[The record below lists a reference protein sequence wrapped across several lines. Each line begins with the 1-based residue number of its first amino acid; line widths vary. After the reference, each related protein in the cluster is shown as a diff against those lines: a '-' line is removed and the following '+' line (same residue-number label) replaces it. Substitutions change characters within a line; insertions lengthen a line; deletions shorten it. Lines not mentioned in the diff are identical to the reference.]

1 MNIAQYTGQ
10 LLPIPIAKT
19 QMARWQVSGE
29 GVTTND
35 GKVVYEF
42 RAGTELLIDTG
53 ATFVSLPQ
61 EAVEAINVGVFRC
74 QKNGDGTYTLACNSI
89 SSFGPLSFFIGG
101 SKIPISIPS
110 QLLFIPI
117 PNSRTICRSI
127 IQSADLV
134 HGQVLVGVLFL
145 QNFFLSYDYT
155 KSVIY
160 FGVSAQQNGQLVGSV
175 GVGPS
180 RPTSLD
186 QVAQINAIITSKSS
200 NSDTS
205 IASSKLFWIILASCA
220 ALLLFS
226 IAVLFYFLWRYPI
239 FRNSVV
245 HTLYLI
251 APSKKSPKE
260 VVDPST
266 AIQTDKLSKETA
278 AAPFVVD
285 THQTQP
291 IQFKNV
297 PQTSFHHLNIS
308 NGSLPLSQIPKHEV
322 VLTMNEESVSVIS
335 TSHELNMNQDHGP
348 GIGSDQED
356 TIYPYD
362 SLFRTYLSE

>member
-1 MNIAQYTGQ
+1 
-10 LLPIPIAKT
+10 
-19 QMARWQVSGE
+19 
-29 GVTTND
+29 
-35 GKVVYEF
+35 
-42 RAGTELLIDTG
+42 
-53 ATFVSLPQ
+53 
-61 EAVEAINVGVFRC
+61 
-74 QKNGDGTYTLACNSI
+74 
-89 SSFGPLSFFIGG
+89 
-101 SKIPISIPS
+101 
-110 QLLFIPI
+110 
-117 PNSRTICRSI
+117 
-127 IQSADLV
+127 
-134 HGQVLVGVLFL
+134 LFL

-186 QVAQINAIITSKSS
+186 QVAQINAIITSQSS
-200 NSDTS
+200 NLDRS

-226 IAVLFYFLWRYPI
+226 IAVLFWRYPI

-308 NGSLPLSQIPKHEV
+308 NGSLPLSQIPKHEETEWIQGNRLG
-322 VLTMNEESVSVIS
+322 LTMNEESVPVIS

-348 GIGSDQED
+348 GIGSDQE
-356 TIYPYD
+356 PYD